1 MIHLKYMPDLFD
13 IIANKIAFFHLI
25 KKLEHWTYVS
35 CKIGMLRRAR
45 LSVLKNT
52 EHGPGNLEINPCLPA
67 VWSELTP
74 FLKSLS
80 FLIYKTATCFL
91 PWRVIG
97 GKSWIKRCAS
107 PFRILQRMNVTH
119 YRWPTFG
126 QSVINI
132 FRAPSRVRHCIRC
145 CGLVVNDTGRPS
157 ALRELISQRGK
168 TDSIRWYQPN
178 AREISGA
185 LC

>member
-1 MIHLKYMPDLFD
+1 MPDLFD

-67 VWSELTP
+67 VWSEVTP

-97 GKSWIKRCAS
+97 GNHELKDVLLHFAYCI
-107 PFRILQRMNVTH
+107 TH

-145 CGLVVNDTGRPS
+145 CGLVVNDTGRLS